1 MHLDPGLGSV
11 AAAFVGLATTTSVAS
26 FPSVTIVAVIAT
38 IIGIIIII
46 IIIIII
52 AVAIELVLHRLPA
65 VPADA

>member
-1 MHLDPGLGSV
+1 MHLDPDPGSV
-11 AAAFVGLATTTSVAS
+11 AAAFVGLATTTSVA

-38 IIGIIIII
+38 IIGIII